1 MAAARSRDLPRGPHF
16 FPPPSTTGMPP
27 RAARPTRRPFAS
39 ASPSSAACPSAPRG
53 QPSLGIAVDA
63 FAEQSTLPITCRC
76 ELAGRSS
83 ELRTCEHEAR
93 LARLAARD
101 DRRRRLCSLR
111 LRRRRLRLRSCCRRC
126 SLLLLV
132 VVHDCTARASLDCLR
147 RRHHRVDRHRFRVC
161 RLEQREPQRL
171 ISLFVAASFV
181 LGFAVLFWVPPLQ
194 LASSL
199 SLSFF
204 FLSTPRF

>member
-1 MAAARSRDLPRGPHF
+1 MSTRSTCLLAAGEKPARPVTVRIAIDMSARIDNGHDRVLYRFFSPPPRPRPALRPPSSLLPRPRVDMAAARSRDLPRGPHF

-111 LRRRRLRLRSCCRRC
+111 LRRRRL
-126 SLLLLV
+126 
-132 VVHDCTARASLDCLR
+132 
-147 RRHHRVDRHRFRVC
+147 
-161 RLEQREPQRL
+161 
-171 ISLFVAASFV
+171 
-181 LGFAVLFWVPPLQ
+181 LGFAAAAGGAPCC
-194 LASSL
+194 SSL
-199 SLSFF
+199 
-204 FLSTPRF
+204 

>member
-1 MAAARSRDLPRGPHF
+1 MGVSSPRPASRPASRALSNFTDFLRPPPPRPRPALRPPSSLLPRPRVDMAAARSRDLPRGPHF

-161 RLEQREPQRL
+161 
-171 ISLFVAASFV
+171 A
-181 LGFAVLFWVPPLQ
+181 
-194 LASSL
+194 
-199 SLSFF
+199 
-204 FLSTPRF
+204 